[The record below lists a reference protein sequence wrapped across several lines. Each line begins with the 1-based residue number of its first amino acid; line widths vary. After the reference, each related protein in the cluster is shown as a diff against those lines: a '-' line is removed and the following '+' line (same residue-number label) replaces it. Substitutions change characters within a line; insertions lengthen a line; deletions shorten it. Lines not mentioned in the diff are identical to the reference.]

1 VRFPPMEVYGMS
13 RIHGRAPLIDN
24 DATQGRAMNSIQTQ
38 ASILAVDDDTRSLM
52 ALQGLLADMSLRVV
66 TAKSGDEA
74 LRCVLKQ
81 DFAVILMDARMPGVD
96 GFEAARLIRER
107 ERSRHTPII
116 FLTSAYEDAPS
127 VTRGYEAGAVDYIVK
142 PLRPEVLKSKISVFV
157 NLYRN
162 NAILMQEVRDRMTA
176 EEHLKTSQQ
185 SLRALA
191 SHLQSVRE
199 EEWTRIAREIH
210 DHLAQA
216 LTGLKMD
223 LAWITS
229 RLPKGSSPLR
239 AKAQSMSGLIDS
251 TMESM
256 HEIMAQLRPEVLDR
270 LGLAAAIGWQAGE
283 FQRRSGIRCNLSLPQ
298 EELTVDR
305 DRSTAVFRILQE
317 LLTNVVRHA
326 GATRVDVALR
336 SEPDELL
343 LTVAD
348 NGRGLDEEAA
358 NSPKSFGLMG
368 VRERVLPFGG
378 RVEISGVRA
387 KGTTVTVALP
397 AAAATQPA
405 AAATQVAPVAKES

>member
-1 VRFPPMEVYGMS
+1 MEVYGMS
-13 RIHGRAPLIDN
+13 RIHGRAPLTDN
-24 DATQGRAMNSIQTQ
+24 DAPQGRAMNSIQTQ

-185 SLRALA
+185 SLRASL
-191 SHLQSVRE
+191 LTCNRC
-199 EEWTRIAREIH
+199 ARRN
-210 DHLAQA
+210 
-216 LTGLKMD
+216 G
-223 LAWITS
+223 
-229 RLPKGSSPLR
+229 PGSPGR
-239 AKAQSMSGLIDS
+239 S
-251 TMESM
+251 TTTW
-256 HEIMAQLRPEVLDR
+256 P
-270 LGLAAAIGWQAGE
+270 
-283 FQRRSGIRCNLSLPQ
+283 RRS
-298 EELTVDR
+298 
-305 DRSTAVFRILQE
+305 
-317 LLTNVVRHA
+317 
-326 GATRVDVALR
+326 
-336 SEPDELL
+336 
-343 LTVAD
+343 
-348 NGRGLDEEAA
+348 RG
-358 NSPKSFGLMG
+358 
-368 VRERVLPFGG
+368 
-378 RVEISGVRA
+378 
-387 KGTTVTVALP
+387 
-397 AAAATQPA
+397 
-405 AAATQVAPVAKES
+405 